1 MLVKILPDHIS
12 DHKLKQVVQ
21 CLKDGGI
28 IIYPTDTVYAI
39 GCDLLNHKACER
51 MIELK
56 NARKKGL
63 NFSLVCHDLS
73 SLSEYAA
80 QISTPVYKLMKQ
92 LLPGPY
98 TFILPAS
105 SKIPSIF
112 KAKKKTVGIRVPD
125 NAIARA
131 IAQQLGNP
139 ILTTSLLNDDQIL
152 EYETDASI
160 IEEKFRK
167 RVEMVVDGGPGGIQP
182 STILEV
188 KDSAITLVREGAG
201 SIDTLQFES

>member
-1 MLVKILPDHIS
+1 MLIKILPDHIS
-12 DHKLKQVVQ
+12 EHKLKQVVQ

-39 GCDLLNHKACER
+39 GCDLMNHKACER
-51 MIELK
+51 VIELK

-63 NFSLVCHDLS
+63 NFSLVCYDLS
-73 SLSEYAA
+73 TLSEYAA

-105 SKIPSIF
+105 SKLPGIF

-125 NAIARA
+125 NNIARA
-131 IAQQLGNP
+131 ITQQLGNP
-139 ILTTSLLNDDQIL
+139 ILTTSLLNDDSIL
-152 EYETDASI
+152 EYETDASV

-167 RVEMVVDGGPGGIQP
+167 RVDMVVDGGPGGVQP

-188 KDSAITLVREGAG
+188 NGNEIILVREGAG
-201 SIDTLQFES
+201 PIDSLQLQD

>member
-1 MLVKILPDHIS
+1 MLVKILPDHVS
-12 DHKLKQVVQ
+12 DHKLNQAVQ
-21 CLKDGGI
+21 CLKAGGI

-39 GCDLLNHKACER
+39 GCDLMNHKACER

-63 NFSLVCHDLS
+63 NFSLVCADLS

-105 SKIPSIF
+105 SKLPSIF

-125 NAIARA
+125 NNIARA
-131 IAQQLGNP
+131 LADQLGNP
-139 ILTTSLLNDDQIL
+139 ILTTSVLNDDQIL
-152 EYETDASI
+152 EYETDASL

-167 RVEMVVDGGPGGIQP
+167 RVDMVIDGGPGGIQP

-188 KDSAITLVREGAG
+188 KGTAVTLIREGAG